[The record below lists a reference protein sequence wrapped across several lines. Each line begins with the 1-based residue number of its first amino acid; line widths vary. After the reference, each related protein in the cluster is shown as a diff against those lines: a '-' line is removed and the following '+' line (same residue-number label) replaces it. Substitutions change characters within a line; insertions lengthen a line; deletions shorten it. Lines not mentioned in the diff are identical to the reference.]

1 MNWKSATVVLAAS
14 ILVAVEITSK
24 HGDSFVP
31 SKRAA
36 VGEIAPKYSDS
47 LVPSDH
53 VHSEMRTEHIATTA
67 SYLSAS
73 GARVFRPKSY
83 TWEIIQAG
91 PHSYD
96 TYRDGQFMGTRSK
109 RQLWMDAHFHSRYE
123 SLMCQLDQTH
133 KAKFQIVKGALSQF
147 NPFPAYEFSARIW
160 RDLSPFL
167 ALRANAP
174 RLPISSHT
182 SNA

>member
-1 MNWKSATVVLAAS
+1 MNRKSATVVLAAS
-14 ILVAVEITSK
+14 IFVAAEITPK

-31 SKRAA
+31 SKHAA

-47 LVPSDH
+47 SDH

-73 GARVFRPKSY
+73 GARVFGPKSD

-123 SLMCQLDQTH
+123 SLMCQLDQTQ

-147 NPFPAYEFSARIW
+147 NPFPA
-160 RDLSPFL
+160 
-167 ALRANAP
+167 
-174 RLPISSHT
+174 
-182 SNA
+182 